1 MTTITDARLTRQVGR
16 EAMIRIN
23 LMVAL
28 SSMDPRIPSSS
39 DQQIGKPIA
48 ETGYPLLLDVVGIA
62 DSGVM

>member
-1 MTTITDARLTRQVGR
+1 VGR